1 MVEVDDIR
9 RIALALPRTTE
20 AVVRDR
26 VKFRV
31 GRIVYLALSRD
42 ETMLG
47 FGCRREEREG
57 MVAAEPHKFVMPTG
71 VDLKYHWLEARLA
84 ALDRTELAELIT
96 DAWTLCVPKSVAA
109 AHLRQA
115 GLS

>member
-1 MVEVDDIR
+1 MVEVEDIR

-26 VKFRV
+26 IKFRV

-47 FGCRREEREG
+47 FGCPREERAG
-57 MVAAEPHKFVMPTG
+57 MVAAEPDTFVMPTG

-84 ALDRTELAELIT
+84 ALDRAELAELIT
-96 DAWTLCVPKSVAA
+96 DAWALCVPKSVAA
-109 AHLRQA
+109 AHLGQA
-115 GLS
+115 RVR